1 MTDGARDKVVKFKH
15 NFNGENIEKLSQG
28 SYGIIYKG
36 NFTGVTG
43 SNQVVKRNIIDTTTS
58 FSGSIREM
66 DVLVTLHGH
75 PNIIKLE
82 AVLLGLPHKEG
93 LLSPLPVN
101 EYKDDLIHFVFETA
115 SCDLSH
121 LIARERLTYREIR
134 YLLCDILVGCEYM
147 HISGYIHRDLKT
159 PNLLV
164 FPADS
169 KINRRHIKICDFGL
183 SKPYSLSG
191 LNTPKVVTGWYRSP
205 DVCSGSRE
213 YNFEIDSWSIG
224 CILYELLTRE
234 PLCNG
239 CDDDD
244 LILITKI
251 CTKIPYDCFTP
262 KANIRLLESLVTGIP
277 LDIFIEQLRLRNT
290 LEAECGSNSRK
301 GLIDLLISLLKVN
314 PKDRIS
320 PTKALEN
327 PFFDPI
333 RHEFEPLRQSYLAKI
348 KNLKEEMYF
357 ITDCPER
364 KLLILIAFNIY
375 NCRSQF
381 FWYKHRILFQAISLM
396 DRYLKWKKDNGHDK
410 IHSDEGTILRFLVCL
425 YASFKFFTTID
436 MAVMPFEEFAIE
448 NYHSPEQVIFA
459 EQFER
464 LLIEKVL
471 KYKFY
476 LPTPYEVI
484 SETLKKKLS
493 EGQICRILMKYGQMT
508 TFEGTIS
515 RLASMCED

>member
-1 MTDGARDKVVKFKH
+1 MSRNVVSKFKH
-15 NFNGENIEKLSQG
+15 NFNGQNIEKLSQG

-43 SNQVVKRNIIDTTTS
+43 ANQVVKRNIIDVTTS

-82 AVLLGLPHKEG
+82 SVMLGFPCKEG
-93 LLSPLPVN
+93 LLSPLSVD

-115 SCDLSH
+115 TCDLAQ
-121 LIARERLTYREIR
+121 LISRERLTYHEIR
-134 YLLCDILVGCEYM
+134 YLICDILVGCEYM
-147 HISGYIHRDLKT
+147 HISGYFHRDLKT

-164 FPADS
+164 FPAELG
-169 KINRRHIKICDFGL
+169 KIGRRHIKICDFGL
-183 SKPYSLSG
+183 SKPYCQSG
-191 LNTPKVVTGWYRSP
+191 LNTPKVVTGWYRAP
-205 DVCSGSRE
+205 DVCSGSTS
-213 YNFEIDSWSIG
+213 YGCEIDSWSIG
-224 CILYELLTRE
+224 CIFYELLTRE

-244 LILITKI
+244 LILMTKI
-251 CTKIPYDCFTP
+251 CTKIPVDCFIP
-262 KANIRLLESLVTGIP
+262 KPDIKILESLVQGIP
-277 LDIFIEQLRLRNT
+277 YDIFTEQLRFRNT
-290 LEAECGSNSRK
+290 LEAECGTTSK
-301 GLIDLLISLLKVN
+301 KHIIDILTGLLKVS
-314 PKDRIS
+314 PEGRIS
-320 PTKALEN
+320 PTKALES

-348 KNLKEEMYF
+348 KNLKDEMYF

-364 KLLILIAFNIY
+364 KVTTNIAFNIF
-375 NCRSQF
+375 NLRTQF
-381 FWYKHRILFQAISLM
+381 FWYKHRILFQAVSLM
-396 DRYLKWKKDNGHDK
+396 DRYLKWKKDNNHDK
-410 IHSDEGTILRFLVCL
+410 PHSEDGTILRFLVCI

-436 MAVMPFEEFAIE
+436 VTIIPFEEFATE
-448 NYHSPEQVIFA
+448 NYRNSESVTFA

-464 LLIEKVL
+464 LLIEKIL

-476 LPTPYEVI
+476 LPTPFEVI
-484 SETLKKKLS
+484 SETLGKKLT
-493 EGQICRILMKYGQMT
+493 EAETCRILSKYGQMT

-515 RLASMCED
+515 RLSSICED